1 MLKPVTASAKSVTGL
16 RDGNDNYIGFFFF
29 FFFLRKKT
37 YLCIGDIIVKLTS
50 SHRSKIRDKKT
61 P

>member
-29 FFFLRKKT
+29 FFFNEKT
-37 YLCIGDIIVKLTS
+37 MFLM
-50 SHRSKIRDKKT
+50 HRRHNSQINVIPSFKN
-61 P
+61 

>member
-29 FFFLRKKT
+29 FFLKQKT
-37 YLCIGDIIVKLTS
+37 IFM
-50 SHRSKIRDKKT
+50 HRRHNIKINVIPSFKN
-61 P
+61 